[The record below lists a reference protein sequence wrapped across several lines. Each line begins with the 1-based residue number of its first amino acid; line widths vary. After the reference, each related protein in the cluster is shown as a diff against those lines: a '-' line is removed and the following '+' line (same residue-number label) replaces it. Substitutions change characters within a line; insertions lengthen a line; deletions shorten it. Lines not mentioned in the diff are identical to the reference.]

1 MENELSKI
9 LIFGGTGYIGK
20 YMVKASV
27 SMGHKTYVYARPIT
41 TQSSPAKIGIHKEFQ
56 AMGVTIVQGDIDEQE
71 KIVSVLRQVDVVICT
86 LAYPQVLDQ
95 LKIIEAMKVAGN
107 IKRFFPSDFGAE
119 EDRVAPLPPFEAF
132 LDKKR
137 KIRRATEAAGIPH
150 TFVSAN
156 CFGAYFVNYLLHPHE
171 KTQDIALRVRN
182 IYFIHHP
189 YCVNKNPS
197 SLYQYRPQKNIVSQ
211 LELISLWEKKT
222 GKTFNRIHV
231 PEEEIIVELSKKAM
245 ENELSKILIF
255 GGTGYIGKYM
265 VRASVNVKTMY
276 LITQSSPA
284 KIGIHKEF
292 QAMGVTI
299 VQGDL
304 DEQDKIVSVLR
315 QVDVVICTL
324 AYPQVLDQL
333 KIIEAIKVAGN
344 IKRFFPS
351 DFGAEEDRVTPLPPF
366 EAFLDKKRK
375 IRRATE
381 AAGIPHTF
389 VSANC
394 FGAYFVNYLLHPHE
408 KTQDIAVYGSG
419 EAKTVMNYEEDIA
432 KYTIRLADDPRTC
445 NRVVIYRPQKNIVSQ
460 LELISLWEKK
470 TGKTFNRIH
479 VPEDEI
485 VELSKTLP
493 HPQNI
498 PPSIL
503 HSLFIKGDLMGF
515 ELGEDEVEASTLY
528 PDLQFKT
535 IDQLLDIFLISPPD
549 PAMAA
554 FE

>member
-41 TQSSPAKIGIHKEFQ
+41 TQSSPAKLGIHKEFQ

-71 KIVSVLRQVDVVICT
+71 KIVSVLR
-86 LAYPQVLDQ
+86 
-95 LKIIEAMKVAGN
+95 E
-107 IKRFFPSDFGAE
+107 
-119 EDRVAPLPPFEAF
+119 
-132 LDKKR
+132 
-137 KIRRATEAAGIPH
+137 
-150 TFVSAN
+150 
-156 CFGAYFVNYLLHPHE
+156 
-171 KTQDIALRVRN
+171 
-182 IYFIHHP
+182 
-189 YCVNKNPS
+189 
-197 SLYQYRPQKNIVSQ
+197 
-211 LELISLWEKKT
+211 
-222 GKTFNRIHV
+222 
-231 PEEEIIVELSKKAM
+231 
-245 ENELSKILIF
+245 
-255 GGTGYIGKYM
+255 
-265 VRASVNVKTMY
+265 
-276 LITQSSPA
+276 
-284 KIGIHKEF
+284 
-292 QAMGVTI
+292 
-299 VQGDL
+299 
-304 DEQDKIVSVLR
+304 
-315 QVDVVICTL
+315 VDVVICTL

-344 IKRFFPS
+344 IKRFFP
-351 DFGAEEDRVTPLPPF
+351 
-366 EAFLDKKRK
+366 
-375 IRRATE
+375 ATE

-432 KYTIRLADDPRTC
+432 KYTIRSADDPRTC

-470 TGKTFNRIH
+470 TGMTFNRIH
-479 VPEDEI
+479 VPEEEI

-515 ELGEDEVEASTLY
+515 ELGEDELEASTLY